1 MNTGLAPDGP
11 LTAQVTNAA
20 LVGKAADW
28 LAGGHRLALAFV
40 MQTWGSSPRPAGSL
54 MLAVMTAR
62 PLCMH
67 QSRSAVFFCAVAV
80 VYLSAPMS

>member
-40 MQTWGSSPRPAGSL
+40 MQTWGSSPRPAEL
-54 MLAVMTAR
+54 RAAPAWWLLAER
-62 PLCMH
+62 
-67 QSRSAVFFCAVAV
+67 
-80 VYLSAPMS
+80 

>member
-40 MQTWGSSPRPAGSL
+40 MQTWGSSPRPAGGLRRRRAGSGG
-54 MLAVMTAR
+54 
-62 PLCMH
+62 
-67 QSRSAVFFCAVAV
+67 
-80 VYLSAPMS
+80 